1 MLTKFMLLA
10 LAGGAVRIG
19 LSLLVFQR
27 SGYILTIP
35 QMLAG
40 ALVVLAG
47 LPDLLKPLPF
57 PIPLGLALGFLLPD
71 LFLARRL

>member
-10 LAGGAVRIG
+10 LAGGVVRLG

-27 SGYILTIP
+27 SGYVLSVP